1 MNHVPGCLLLFE
13 WLCLM
18 LHSVSFEGVFYLIY
32 RITLME
38 KIRFPCKVVIYFI
51 IQIL

>member
-38 KIRFPCKVVIYFI
+38 KIRFSAFLMVG
-51 IQIL
+51 QIV